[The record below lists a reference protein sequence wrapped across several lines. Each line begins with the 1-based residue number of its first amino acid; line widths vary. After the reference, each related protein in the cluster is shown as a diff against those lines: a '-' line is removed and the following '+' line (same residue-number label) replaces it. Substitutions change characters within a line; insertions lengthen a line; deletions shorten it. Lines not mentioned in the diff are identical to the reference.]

1 MTENKLPQYIEPQAN
16 VLFEVNSDIEVS
28 SAIDY
33 INWAEYQKE
42 KNVKMYEKSIA
53 PFVENIK
60 KAERWLE
67 EQNGRLETNV
77 NTVTTNLKVYLMRD
91 NQNRFF
97 EGKKARK
104 SVKTPLGTFTLKK
117 QQPQYVKEEKLL
129 MEYAKSAG
137 KVNEKTTVSVDWA
150 AIKKESQ
157 LVDGKLIDPNGE
169 VVPGV
174 KVVEQDDKA
183 TVTLNKGV
191 ESNEN

>member
-1 MTENKLPQYIEPQAN
+1 MTENKLPQYTEPQAN
-16 VLFEVNSDIEVS
+16 VLFEVNSDSEVS
-28 SAIDY
+28 RAVDY
-33 INWAEYQKE
+33 INWAEYQKG
-42 KNVKMYEKSIA
+42 KNTKMYEESIA
-53 PFVENIK
+53 PFIENIK
-60 KAERWLE
+60 KADKWLE

-91 NQNRFF
+91 NQKRV
-97 EGKKARK
+97 ESGKKVRK
-104 SVKTPLGTFTLKK
+104 TVKTPLGNFSLKK
-117 QQPQYVKEEKLL
+117 QQPQFVKEEKLL
-129 MEYAKSAG
+129 MEYAKAAG

-183 TVTLNKGV
+183 TVTLNKGSD
-191 ESNEN
+191 E

>member
-1 MTENKLPQYIEPQAN
+1 MTENKLPQYTEPQAN
-16 VLFEVNSDIEVS
+16 VLFEVNSDSEVS
-28 SAIDY
+28 RAVDY

-42 KNVKMYEKSIA
+42 KNTKMYEESIA
-53 PFVENIK
+53 PFIENIK
-60 KAERWLE
+60 KADKWIE

-91 NQNRFF
+91 NQKRV
-97 EGKKARK
+97 ERGKKARK
-104 SVKTPLGTFTLKK
+104 TVKTPLGNFSLKK
-117 QQPQYVKEEKLL
+117 QQPQFLKEEKLL
-129 MEYAKSAG
+129 MEYAKAAG
-137 KVNEKTTVSVDWA
+137 KVNEKTTLSIDWA

-183 TVTLNKGV
+183 TVTLNKGSD
-191 ESNEN
+191 E

>member
-1 MTENKLPQYIEPQAN
+1 MTENKLPQYTEPQAN
-16 VLFEVNSDIEVS
+16 VLFEVNSDSEVS
-28 SAIDY
+28 RAVDY

-42 KNVKMYEKSIA
+42 KNTKMYEESIA
-53 PFVENIK
+53 PFIENIK
-60 KAERWLE
+60 KADKWLE

-91 NQNRFF
+91 NQKRV
-97 EGKKARK
+97 ESGKKARK
-104 SVKTPLGTFTLKK
+104 TVKTPFGNFSLKK
-117 QQPQYVKEEKLL
+117 QQPQFVKEEKLL

-150 AIKKESQ
+150 AIKKESR

-183 TVTLNKGV
+183 TVTLNKGSD
-191 ESNEN
+191 E

>member
-1 MTENKLPQYIEPQAN
+1 MTENKLPQYTEPQAN
-16 VLFEVNSDIEVS
+16 VLFEINSDSEVS
-28 SAIDY
+28 RAVDY

-42 KNVKMYEKSIA
+42 KNTKMYDESIA
-53 PFVENIK
+53 PFIENIK
-60 KAERWLE
+60 KADKWLE

-91 NQNRFF
+91 NQKRVESGN
-97 EGKKARK
+97 KARK
-104 SVKTPLGTFTLKK
+104 TVKTPFGNFSLKK
-117 QQPQYVKEEKLL
+117 QQPQFVKEEKLL
-129 MEYAKSAG
+129 MEYAKAAG
-137 KVNEKTTVSVDWA
+137 KVNEKTTVSIDWA

-183 TVTLNKGV
+183 TVTLNKGSD
-191 ESNEN
+191 E

>member
-1 MTENKLPQYIEPQAN
+1 MTENKLPQYTEPQAN
-16 VLFEVNSDIEVS
+16 VLFEVNSDSEVS
-28 SAIDY
+28 RAVDY

-42 KNVKMYEKSIA
+42 KNTKMYEESIA
-53 PFVENIK
+53 PFIENIK
-60 KAERWLE
+60 KADKWLE

-91 NQNRFF
+91 NQKRV
-97 EGKKARK
+97 ESGKKARK
-104 SVKTPLGTFTLKK
+104 TVKTPLGNFSLKK
-117 QQPQYVKEEKLL
+117 QQPQFVKEEKLL
-129 MEYAKSAG
+129 MEYAKASG

-183 TVTLNKGV
+183 TVTLNKGSD
-191 ESNEN
+191 E

>member
-1 MTENKLPQYIEPQAN
+1 MTENKLPQYTEPQAN
-16 VLFEVNSDIEVS
+16 VLFEVNSDSEVS
-28 SAIDY
+28 RAVDY

-42 KNVKMYEKSIA
+42 KNAKMYEESIA
-53 PFVENIK
+53 PFIENIK
-60 KAERWLE
+60 KADQWLE

-91 NQNRFF
+91 NQKRV
-97 EGKKARK
+97 ESGKKARK
-104 SVKTPLGTFTLKK
+104 TVKTPLGNFSLKK
-117 QQPQYVKEEKLL
+117 QQPQFVKEEKLL

-137 KVNEKTTVSVDWA
+137 KVNEKTTLSVDWA

-183 TVTLNKGV
+183 TVTLNKGSD
-191 ESNEN
+191 E

>member
-1 MTENKLPQYIEPQAN
+1 MTENKLPQYTEPQAN
-16 VLFEVNSDIEVS
+16 VLFEINSDSEVS
-28 SAIDY
+28 RAVDY

-42 KNVKMYEKSIA
+42 KNTKMYDESIA
-53 PFVENIK
+53 PFIENIK
-60 KAERWLE
+60 KADKWLE

-91 NQNRFF
+91 NQKRV
-97 EGKKARK
+97 ESGKKARK
-104 SVKTPLGTFTLKK
+104 TVKTPFGNFSLKK
-117 QQPQYVKEEKLL
+117 QQPQFVKEEKLL
-129 MEYAKSAG
+129 MEYAKASG

-183 TVTLNKGV
+183 TVTLNKGSD
-191 ESNEN
+191 E

>member
-1 MTENKLPQYIEPQAN
+1 MTENKLPQYTEPQAN
-16 VLFEVNSDIEVS
+16 VLFEVNSDSEVS
-28 SAIDY
+28 RAVDY

-42 KNVKMYEKSIA
+42 KNTKMYEESIA
-53 PFVENIK
+53 PFIENIK
-60 KAERWLE
+60 KADKWLE

-91 NQNRFF
+91 NQKRV
-97 EGKKARK
+97 ESGKKARK
-104 SVKTPLGTFTLKK
+104 TVKTPLGTFALKK
-117 QQPQYVKEEKLL
+117 QQPQFVKEEKLL
-129 MEYAKSAG
+129 MEYAKASG

-157 LVDGKLIDPNGE
+157 IVDGKIIDPNGE

-191 ESNEN
+191 EE

>member
-1 MTENKLPQYIEPQAN
+1 MTENKLPQYTEPQAN
-16 VLFEVNSDIEVS
+16 VLFEINSDSEVS
-28 SAIDY
+28 RAVDY

-42 KNVKMYEKSIA
+42 KNTKMYEESIA
-53 PFVENIK
+53 PFIENIK
-60 KAERWLE
+60 KADKWLE

-91 NQNRFF
+91 NQKRV
-97 EGKKARK
+97 ESGKKARK
-104 SVKTPLGTFTLKK
+104 TVKTPFGNFSLKK
-117 QQPQYVKEEKLL
+117 QQPQFIKEEKLL
-129 MEYAKSAG
+129 MEYAKASG

-157 LVDGKLIDPNGE
+157 LFDGKLIDPNGE

-183 TVTLNKGV
+183 TVTLNKGSD
-191 ESNEN
+191 E

>member
-1 MTENKLPQYIEPQAN
+1 MTENKLPKYTEPQAN

-28 SAIDY
+28 RAVDY

-42 KNVKMYEKSIA
+42 KNTKMYEESIA
-53 PFVENIK
+53 PFIENIK
-60 KAERWLE
+60 KADKWLE

-91 NQNRFF
+91 NQKRV
-97 EGKKARK
+97 ESGKKARK
-104 SVKTPLGTFTLKK
+104 TVKTPLGNFSLKK
-117 QQPQYVKEEKLL
+117 QQPQFVKEEKLL
-129 MEYAKSAG
+129 MEYAKASG

-183 TVTLNKGV
+183 TVTLNKGSD
-191 ESNEN
+191 E

>member
-1 MTENKLPQYIEPQAN
+1 MTENKLPQYTEPQAN
-16 VLFEVNSDIEVS
+16 VLLEVNSDSEVS
-28 SAIDY
+28 RAVDY

-42 KNVKMYEKSIA
+42 KNTKMYEESIA
-53 PFVENIK
+53 PFIENIK
-60 KAERWLE
+60 KADKWLE

-91 NQNRFF
+91 NQKRV
-97 EGKKARK
+97 ESGKKARK
-104 SVKTPLGTFTLKK
+104 TVKTPLGAFTLKK
-117 QQPQYVKEEKLL
+117 QQPQFVKEEKLL

-137 KVNEKTTVSVDWA
+137 KVNEKTTVSIDWA

-183 TVTLNKGV
+183 TVTLNKGSD
-191 ESNEN
+191 E

>member
-1 MTENKLPQYIEPQAN
+1 MTENKLPQYTEPQAN
-16 VLFEVNSDIEVS
+16 VLFEVNSDSEVS
-28 SAIDY
+28 RAVDY

-42 KNVKMYEKSIA
+42 KNTKMYEESIA
-53 PFVENIK
+53 PFIENIK
-60 KAERWLE
+60 KADKWLE

-91 NQNRFF
+91 NQKRV
-97 EGKKARK
+97 ESGKKARK
-104 SVKTPLGTFTLKK
+104 TVKTPFGNFSLKK
-117 QQPQYVKEEKLL
+117 QQPQFVKEEKLL

-183 TVTLNKGV
+183 TVTLNKGSD
-191 ESNEN
+191 E

>member
-1 MTENKLPQYIEPQAN
+1 MTENKLPQYTEPQAN
-16 VLFEVNSDIEVS
+16 VLFEVNSDSEVS
-28 SAIDY
+28 RAVDY

-42 KNVKMYEKSIA
+42 KNTKMYEESIA
-53 PFVENIK
+53 PFIENIK
-60 KAERWLE
+60 KADKWLE

-91 NQNRFF
+91 NQKRI
-97 EGKKARK
+97 ESGKKARK
-104 SVKTPLGTFTLKK
+104 TVKTPLGNFSLKK
-117 QQPQYVKEEKLL
+117 QQPQFLKEEKLL

-137 KVNEKTTVSVDWA
+137 KVNEKTTVSIDWA

-169 VVPGV
+169 VIPGV

-183 TVTLNKGV
+183 TVTLNKGSD
-191 ESNEN
+191 E

>member
-1 MTENKLPQYIEPQAN
+1 MTENKLPQYTEPQAN
-16 VLFEVNSDIEVS
+16 VLFEINSDSEVS
-28 SAIDY
+28 RAVDY

-42 KNVKMYEKSIA
+42 KNTKMYEESIA
-53 PFVENIK
+53 PFIENIK
-60 KAERWLE
+60 KADKWLE

-91 NQNRFF
+91 NQKRV
-97 EGKKARK
+97 ESGKKARK
-104 SVKTPLGTFTLKK
+104 TVKTPFGNFSLKK
-117 QQPQYVKEEKLL
+117 QQPQFVKEEKLL

-137 KVNEKTTVSVDWA
+137 KVNEKTTLSVDWA

-183 TVTLNKGV
+183 TVTLNKGSD
-191 ESNEN
+191 E

>member
-1 MTENKLPQYIEPQAN
+1 MTENKLPQYTEPQAN
-16 VLFEVNSDIEVS
+16 VLFEVNSDSEVS
-28 SAIDY
+28 RAVDY

-42 KNVKMYEKSIA
+42 KNTKMYEESIA
-53 PFVENIK
+53 PFIENIK
-60 KAERWLE
+60 KADKWLE

-91 NQNRFF
+91 NQKRV
-97 EGKKARK
+97 ESGKKARK
-104 SVKTPLGTFTLKK
+104 TVKTPLGNFSLKK
-117 QQPQYVKEEKLL
+117 QQPQFVKEEKLL

-183 TVTLNKGV
+183 TVTLNKGSD
-191 ESNEN
+191 E

>member
-1 MTENKLPQYIEPQAN
+1 MTENKLPQYTEPQAN
-16 VLFEVNSDIEVS
+16 VLFEVNSDSEVS
-28 SAIDY
+28 RAVDY

-42 KNVKMYEKSIA
+42 KNTKMYEESIA
-53 PFVENIK
+53 PFIENIK
-60 KAERWLE
+60 KADKWLE

-91 NQNRFF
+91 NQKRV
-97 EGKKARK
+97 ESGKKARK
-104 SVKTPLGTFTLKK
+104 TVKTPLGNFSLKK
-117 QQPQYVKEEKLL
+117 QQPQFLKEEKLL
-129 MEYAKSAG
+129 MEYAKAAG
-137 KVNEKTTVSVDWA
+137 KVNEKTTVSIDWA

-183 TVTLNKGV
+183 TVTLNKGSD
-191 ESNEN
+191 E

>member
-1 MTENKLPQYIEPQAN
+1 MTENKLPQFTEPSTN
-16 VLFEVNSDIEVS
+16 VLLEINSDSEVS
-28 SAIDY
+28 RAVDY

-42 KNVKMYEKSIA
+42 KNTKMYDESIA
-53 PFVENIK
+53 PFIENIK
-60 KAERWLE
+60 KADKWLE

-91 NQNRFF
+91 NQKRV
-97 EGKKARK
+97 ESGKKARK
-104 SVKTPLGTFTLKK
+104 TVKTPLGNFSLKK
-117 QQPQYVKEEKLL
+117 QQPQFVKEEKLL
-129 MEYAKSAG
+129 MEYAKASG

-174 KVVEQDDKA
+174 KVVAQDDKA
-183 TVTLNKGV
+183 TVTLNKGSD
-191 ESNEN
+191 E

>member
-1 MTENKLPQYIEPQAN
+1 MTENELPQYTEPQAN
-16 VLFEVNSDIEVS
+16 VLFEVNSDSEVS
-28 SAIDY
+28 RAVDY

-42 KNVKMYEKSIA
+42 KNTKMYEESIA
-53 PFVENIK
+53 PFIENIK
-60 KAERWLE
+60 KADKWLE

-91 NQNRFF
+91 NQKRV
-97 EGKKARK
+97 ESGKKARK
-104 SVKTPLGTFTLKK
+104 TVKTPLGNFSLKK
-117 QQPQYVKEEKLL
+117 QQPQFVKEEKLL
-129 MEYAKSAG
+129 MEYAKAAG
-137 KVNEKTTVSVDWA
+137 KVNEKTTVSIDWA

-183 TVTLNKGV
+183 TVTLNKGSD
-191 ESNEN
+191 E

>member
-1 MTENKLPQYIEPQAN
+1 MTENKLPQYTEPQAN
-16 VLFEVNSDIEVS
+16 VLFEVNSDSEVS
-28 SAIDY
+28 RAVDY
-33 INWAEYQKE
+33 INWAEYRKE
-42 KNVKMYEKSIA
+42 KNTKMYEESIA
-53 PFVENIK
+53 PFIENIK
-60 KAERWLE
+60 KADKWLE

-91 NQNRFF
+91 NQKRV
-97 EGKKARK
+97 ESGKKARK
-104 SVKTPLGTFTLKK
+104 TVKTPLGNFSLKK
-117 QQPQYVKEEKLL
+117 QQPQFVKEEKLL

-183 TVTLNKGV
+183 TVTLNKGSD
-191 ESNEN
+191 E

>member
-1 MTENKLPQYIEPQAN
+1 MTENKLPKYTEPQAN

-28 SAIDY
+28 RAVDY

-42 KNVKMYEKSIA
+42 KNTKMYEESIA
-53 PFVENIK
+53 PFIENIK
-60 KAERWLE
+60 KADKWLE

-91 NQNRFF
+91 NQKRV
-97 EGKKARK
+97 ESGKKARK
-104 SVKTPLGTFTLKK
+104 TVKTPFGNFSLKK
-117 QQPQYVKEEKLL
+117 QQPQFLKEEKLL
-129 MEYAKSAG
+129 MEYAKAAG

-183 TVTLNKGV
+183 TVTLNKGSD
-191 ESNEN
+191 E

>member
-1 MTENKLPQYIEPQAN
+1 MTENKLPQYTEPQAN
-16 VLFEVNSDIEVS
+16 VLFEINSDSEVS
-28 SAIDY
+28 RAVDY

-42 KNVKMYEKSIA
+42 KNTKMYEESIA
-53 PFVENIK
+53 PFIENIK
-60 KAERWLE
+60 KADKWLE

-91 NQNRFF
+91 NQKRV
-97 EGKKARK
+97 ESGKKARK
-104 SVKTPLGTFTLKK
+104 TVKTPLGNFSLKK
-117 QQPQYVKEEKLL
+117 QQPQFVKEEKLL

-137 KVNEKTTVSVDWA
+137 KVNEKTTVSIDWA

-183 TVTLNKGV
+183 TVTLNKGSD
-191 ESNEN
+191 E

>member
-1 MTENKLPQYIEPQAN
+1 MTENKLPQYTEPQAN
-16 VLFEVNSDIEVS
+16 VLFEVNSDSEVS
-28 SAIDY
+28 RAVDY

-42 KNVKMYEKSIA
+42 KNAKMYEESIA
-53 PFVENIK
+53 PFIENIK
-60 KAERWLE
+60 KADKWLE

-91 NQNRFF
+91 NQKRV
-97 EGKKARK
+97 ESGKKARK
-104 SVKTPLGTFTLKK
+104 TVKTPLGNFSLKK
-117 QQPQYVKEEKLL
+117 QQPKFAKEEKLL
-129 MEYAKSAG
+129 MEYAKAAG

-169 VVPGV
+169 VVSGV

-183 TVTLNKGV
+183 TVTLNKGSD
-191 ESNEN
+191 E

>member
-1 MTENKLPQYIEPQAN
+1 MTENKLPQYTEPQAN
-16 VLFEVNSDIEVS
+16 VLFEVNSDSEVS
-28 SAIDY
+28 RAVDY

-42 KNVKMYEKSIA
+42 KNTKMYEESIA
-53 PFVENIK
+53 PFIENIK
-60 KAERWLE
+60 KADKWLE

-91 NQNRFF
+91 NQKRV
-97 EGKKARK
+97 ESGKKARK
-104 SVKTPLGTFTLKK
+104 TVKTPLGNFSLKK
-117 QQPQYVKEEKLL
+117 QQPQFVKEEKLL

-157 LVDGKLIDPNGE
+157 LVDGKLIDTNGE
-169 VVPGV
+169 VVSGV

-183 TVTLNKGV
+183 TVTLNKGSV
-191 ESNEN
+191 E

>member
-1 MTENKLPQYIEPQAN
+1 MTENKLPQYTEPQAN
-16 VLFEVNSDIEVS
+16 VLFEVNSDSEVS
-28 SAIDY
+28 RAVDY

-42 KNVKMYEKSIA
+42 KNTKMYEESIA
-53 PFVENIK
+53 PFIENIK
-60 KAERWLE
+60 KADKWLE

-91 NQNRFF
+91 NQKRV
-97 EGKKARK
+97 ESGKKARK
-104 SVKTPLGTFTLKK
+104 TVKTPFGNFSLKK
-117 QQPQYVKEEKLL
+117 QQPQFVKEEKLL

-137 KVNEKTTVSVDWA
+137 KVNEKTTVSIDWA

-183 TVTLNKGV
+183 TVTLNKGSD
-191 ESNEN
+191 E

>member
-1 MTENKLPQYIEPQAN
+1 MTENKLPQYTEPQAN
-16 VLFEVNSDIEVS
+16 VLFEINSDSEVS
-28 SAIDY
+28 RAVDY

-42 KNVKMYEKSIA
+42 KNTKMYEESIA
-53 PFVENIK
+53 PFIENIK
-60 KAERWLE
+60 KADKWLE

-91 NQNRFF
+91 NQKRV
-97 EGKKARK
+97 ESGKKARK
-104 SVKTPLGTFTLKK
+104 TVKTPFGNFSLKK
-117 QQPQYVKEEKLL
+117 QQPQFVKEEKLL
-129 MEYAKSAG
+129 MEYAQASG
-137 KVNEKTTVSVDWA
+137 KVNEKTTVSIDWA

-191 ESNEN
+191 EE

>member
-1 MTENKLPQYIEPQAN
+1 MAENKLPQYTEPQAN
-16 VLFEVNSDIEVS
+16 VLFEVSSDSEVS
-28 SAIDY
+28 RAVDY

-42 KNVKMYEKSIA
+42 KNTKMYDESIA
-53 PFVENIK
+53 PFIENIK
-60 KAERWLE
+60 KADKWLE

-91 NQNRFF
+91 NQKRV
-97 EGKKARK
+97 ESGKKARK
-104 SVKTPLGTFTLKK
+104 TVKTPFGNFSLKK
-117 QQPQYVKEEKLL
+117 QQPQFVKEEKLL

-137 KVNEKTTVSVDWA
+137 KVNEKTTVSIDWA

-183 TVTLNKGV
+183 TVTLNKGSD
-191 ESNEN
+191 E

>member
-1 MTENKLPQYIEPQAN
+1 MTENKLPQYTEPQAN
-16 VLFEVNSDIEVS
+16 VLFEVNSDSEVS
-28 SAIDY
+28 RAVDY

-42 KNVKMYEKSIA
+42 KNTKMYEESIA
-53 PFVENIK
+53 PFIENIK
-60 KAERWLE
+60 KADKWLE

-91 NQNRFF
+91 NQKRV
-97 EGKKARK
+97 ESGKKARK
-104 SVKTPLGTFTLKK
+104 TVKTPLGNFSLKK
-117 QQPQYVKEEKLL
+117 QQPQFVKEEKLL
-129 MEYAKSAG
+129 MEYAKAAG

-183 TVTLNKGV
+183 TVTLNKGSD
-191 ESNEN
+191 E